1 MGGCGV
7 PVDQLW
13 DELLMSAMKLTL
25 QVERL
30 EFSAPFRIA
39 GFLFEHQDAVV
50 VTVDNGVHR
59 GRGEACGVYYLD
71 DKVEQMVAA
80 LEAHRATI
88 ESGIDRAS
96 LQQLLPAGGARNAL
110 DCALWELDARRTAQ
124 PVWELAGL
132 DPPRPLVTTFTL
144 GADEPEVMAEGA
156 RKWAQAQALKV
167 KLTGERELDIA
178 RLRAV
183 RKARPEVWLGVDANQ
198 GYTVSNLG
206 LLIDALVE
214 ANVAQLEQP
223 VARGH
228 EAGLESFDSPIPLV
242 ADESALG
249 LSDLAGLVGRFDMVN
264 IKLDKC
270 GGLTEGLAM
279 AREARRLGLSVM
291 VGNMMGSSLAMAP
304 SFIVGQLC
312 DVVDLDGPTFL
323 KHDRKPGVTYSQGM
337 IWVDEA
343 VWGRAPLSASG
354 R

>member
-1 MGGCGV
+1 MEALRLT
-7 PVDQLW
+7 VD
-13 DELLMSAMKLTL
+13 
-25 QVERL
+25 VERL
-30 EFSAPFRIA
+30 PFSAPFRIA

-50 VTVDNGVHR
+50 VTLDDGQHR

-71 DKVEQMVAA
+71 DNVQQMVAA
-80 LEAHRATI
+80 LEARRAAI

-110 DCALWELDARRTAQ
+110 DCALWELDARRTGKA
-124 PVWELAGL
+124 VWELAGL

-144 GADEPEVMAEGA
+144 GADEPAVMADGA
-156 RKWAQAQALKV
+156 RRWAEAQALKV
-167 KLTGERELDIA
+167 KLTGDRELDIA
-178 RLRAV
+178 RVKAV
-183 RKARPEVWLGVDANQ
+183 REARPEVWLGVDANQ
-198 GYTVSNLG
+198 GYTVSGLG
-206 LLIDALVE
+206 LLIHALVE
-214 ANVAQLEQP
+214 ANVTQLEQP
-223 VARGH
+223 VARGQ
-228 EAGLESFDSPIPLV
+228 EADLENFDSPIPLV

-249 LSDLAGLVGRFDMVN
+249 FADLAGLVGRFNMVN

-279 AREARRLGLSVM
+279 AREARRLDLGVM

-323 KHDRKPGVTYSQGM
+323 ARDRTPAVTYSQGM

-343 VWGRAPLSASG
+343 VWGRRPLSSG
-354 R
+354 GGPGSGSRGSRR

>member
-1 MGGCGV
+1 M
-7 PVDQLW
+7 PAL
-13 DELLMSAMKLTL
+13 KLTV

-50 VTVDNGVHR
+50 VTVDDGRHL
-59 GRGEACGVYYLD
+59 GRGEACGVYYLND
-71 DKVEQMVAA
+71 NVEQMVAA

-110 DCALWELDARRTAQ
+110 DCALWELEARRTAQ
-124 PVWELAGL
+124 AVWALAGL
-132 DPPRPLVTTFTL
+132 DPPRPLITTFTL
-144 GADEPEVMAEGA
+144 GADEPEVMAQGA
-156 RKWAQAQALKV
+156 RKWAKAQALKV
-167 KLTGERELDIA
+167 KLTGDRELDIA
-178 RLRAV
+178 RVKAV
-183 RKARPEVWLGVDANQ
+183 RAARPQVWLGVDANQ
-198 GYTVSNLG
+198 GYSVSNLG
-206 LLIDALVE
+206 LLVPALVE
-214 ANVAQLEQP
+214 ANVTQLEQP
-223 VARGH
+223 VARGE
-228 EAGLESFDSPIPLV
+228 EAGLEDFDSPIPLV

-249 LSDLAGLVGRFDMVN
+249 LADLAGLVGRFDMVN
-264 IKLDKC
+264 IKLDMC
-270 GGLTEGLAM
+270 GGLTEGLLM
-279 AREARRLGLSVM
+279 AREARRLGLGLM

-323 KHDRKPGVTYSQGM
+323 KRDRTPGVTYSDGL

-343 VWGRAPLSASG
+343 VWGRAPLSTHS

>member
-1 MGGCGV
+1 M
-7 PVDQLW
+7 PAL
-13 DELLMSAMKLTL
+13 KLTV

-50 VTVDNGVHR
+50 VTLDDGR
-59 GRGEACGVYYLD
+59 YLGRGEACGVYYLND
-71 DKVEQMVAA
+71 NVEQMVAA

-110 DCALWELDARRTAQ
+110 DCALWELEARRTATA
-124 PVWELAGL
+124 VWALAGL
-132 DPPRPLVTTFTL
+132 DPPRPLITTFTL
-144 GADEPEVMAEGA
+144 GADEPQVMAQGA
-156 RKWAQAQALKV
+156 RKWATAQALKV
-167 KLTGERELDIA
+167 KLTGDLELDIA
-178 RLRAV
+178 RVKAV
-183 RKARPEVWLGVDANQ
+183 REARPQVWLGVDANQ
-198 GYTVSNLG
+198 GYSVSTLG
-206 LLIDALVE
+206 SLVPALIE
-214 ANVAQLEQP
+214 ANVTQLEQP
-223 VARGH
+223 VARGK
-228 EAGLESFDSPIPLV
+228 EAGLEDLDSPIPLI

-249 LSDLAGLVGRFDMVN
+249 LADLAALVGRFDMVN

-279 AREARRLGLSVM
+279 AREARRLGLGLM

-323 KHDRKPGVTYSQGM
+323 KRDRTPGVTYSDGL

-343 VWGRAPLSASG
+343 VWGRTPLSTRS

>member
-1 MGGCGV
+1 MPALSLKV
-7 PVDQLW
+7 
-13 DELLMSAMKLTL
+13 

-50 VTVDNGVHR
+50 VTVDDGKHR

-71 DKVEQMVAA
+71 DDVAHMVAA

-88 ESGIDRAS
+88 ESGIDRAA

-110 DCALWELDARRTAQ
+110 DCALWELDARRTGKPA
-124 PVWELAGL
+124 WELAGL

-144 GADEPEVMAEGA
+144 GADDPSVMAEGA

-167 KLTGERELDIA
+167 KLTGELELDVA
-178 RLRAV
+178 RVNAV
-183 RKARPEVWLGVDANQ
+183 REARPEVWLGVDANQ
-198 GYTVSNLG
+198 GYTVAGLG
-206 LLIDALVE
+206 RLIHALIV
-214 ANVAQLEQP
+214 ANVVQLEQP

-228 EAGLESFDSPIPLV
+228 EAGLENFDSPIPLV

-249 LSDLAGLVGRFDMVN
+249 LADLPGLVGRFDMVN

-279 AREARRLGLSVM
+279 AREARRLGLGVM

-323 KHDRKPGVTYSQGM
+323 ARDRTPGVTYSQGL

-343 VWGRAPLSASG
+343 VWGRVPLSARG
-354 R
+354 G

>member
-1 MGGCGV
+1 M
-7 PVDQLW
+7 PAL
-13 DELLMSAMKLTL
+13 KLTV

-50 VTVDNGVHR
+50 VTVDDGRHL
-59 GRGEACGVYYLD
+59 GRGEACGVYYLND
-71 DKVEQMVAA
+71 NVEQMVAA

-110 DCALWELDARRTAQ
+110 DCALWELEARRTAQ
-124 PVWELAGL
+124 AVWALAGL
-132 DPPRPLVTTFTL
+132 DPPRPLITTFTL
-144 GADEPEVMAEGA
+144 GADEPEVMAQGA
-156 RKWAQAQALKV
+156 RKWAKAQALKV
-167 KLTGERELDIA
+167 KLTGDRELDIA
-178 RLRAV
+178 RVKAV
-183 RKARPEVWLGVDANQ
+183 RAARPQVWLGVDANQ
-198 GYTVSNLG
+198 GYSVSNLG
-206 LLIDALVE
+206 LLVPALVE
-214 ANVAQLEQP
+214 ANVTQLEQP
-223 VARGH
+223 VARGE
-228 EAGLESFDSPIPLV
+228 EAGLEDFDSPIPLV

-249 LSDLAGLVGRFDMVN
+249 LADLAGLVGRFDMVN

-270 GGLTEGLAM
+270 GGLTEGLLM
-279 AREARRLGLSVM
+279 AREARRLGLGLM

-304 SFIVGQLC
+304 SFMVGQLC

-323 KHDRKPGVTYSQGM
+323 KRDRTPGVTYSDGL

-343 VWGRAPLSASG
+343 VWGRAPLSTHS

>member
-1 MGGCGV
+1 M
-7 PVDQLW
+7 PAL
-13 DELLMSAMKLTL
+13 KLTV

-50 VTVDNGVHR
+50 VTVDDGRHL
-59 GRGEACGVYYLD
+59 GRGEACGVYYLND
-71 DKVEQMVAA
+71 NVEQMVAA

-110 DCALWELDARRTAQ
+110 DCALWELEARRTAQ
-124 PVWELAGL
+124 AVWALAGL
-132 DPPRPLVTTFTL
+132 DPPRPLITTFTL
-144 GADEPEVMAEGA
+144 GADEPEVMAQGA
-156 RKWAQAQALKV
+156 RKWAKAQALKV
-167 KLTGERELDIA
+167 KLTGDRELDIA
-178 RLRAV
+178 RVKAV
-183 RKARPEVWLGVDANQ
+183 RAARPQVWLGVDANH
-198 GYTVSNLG
+198 GYSVSNLG
-206 LLIDALVE
+206 LLVPALVE
-214 ANVAQLEQP
+214 ANVTQLEQP
-223 VARGH
+223 VARGE
-228 EAGLESFDSPIPLV
+228 EAGLEDFDSPIPLV

-249 LSDLAGLVGRFDMVN
+249 LGDLVGLLGRFDMVN

-270 GGLTEGLAM
+270 GGLTEGLLM
-279 AREARRLGLSVM
+279 AREARRLGLGLM

-304 SFIVGQLC
+304 SFMVGQLC

-323 KHDRKPGVTYSQGM
+323 KRDRTPGVTYSDGL

-343 VWGRAPLSASG
+343 VWGRAPLSTHS

>member
-1 MGGCGV
+1 M
-7 PVDQLW
+7 PAL
-13 DELLMSAMKLTL
+13 KLTV

-50 VTVDNGVHR
+50 VTVDDGRHL
-59 GRGEACGVYYLD
+59 GRGEACGVYYLND
-71 DKVEQMVAA
+71 NVEQMVAA

-110 DCALWELDARRTAQ
+110 DCALWELEARRTAQ
-124 PVWELAGL
+124 AVWALAGL
-132 DPPRPLVTTFTL
+132 DPPRPLITTFTL
-144 GADEPEVMAEGA
+144 GADEPEVMAQGA
-156 RKWAQAQALKV
+156 RKWAKAQALKV
-167 KLTGERELDIA
+167 KLTGDRELDIA
-178 RLRAV
+178 RVKAV
-183 RKARPEVWLGVDANQ
+183 RAARPQVWLGVDANQ
-198 GYTVSNLG
+198 GYSVSNPG
-206 LLIDALVE
+206 LPVPALVE
-214 ANVAQLEQP
+214 ANVTQPEQP
-223 VARGH
+223 VARGE
-228 EAGLESFDSPIPLV
+228 EAGLEDFDSPIPLV

-249 LSDLAGLVGRFDMVN
+249 LGDLVGLLGRFDMVN

-270 GGLTEGLAM
+270 GGLTEGLIM
-279 AREARRLGLSVM
+279 AREARRLGLGLM

-323 KHDRKPGVTYSQGM
+323 KRDRTPGVTYSDGL

-343 VWGRAPLSASG
+343 VWGRAPLSTHS